1 MTNETLLFI
10 PVAYLIAI
18 AYPLL
23 VIDIKTHRLPNKLV
37 LPLFPIWL
45 LTSITYVVLTG
56 DWWNALLMP
65 LLLSFAYLLIGTVA
79 NYFHWIG
86 MGDVKLITA
95 MVLSLSWASLF
106 VLLVPFVALAVAIPI
121 SLVLLMKQD
130 RILTLPLAP
139 YIYAGYLILAGILFL

>member
-1 MTNETLLFI
+1 MNTQTLLFI

-18 AYPLL
+18 AIPLL
-23 VIDIKTHRLPNKLV
+23 ATDLKEHRLPNKLV

-45 LTSITYVVLTG
+45 LTSITYVVLTA

-65 LLLSFAYLLIGTVA
+65 LLLAIAYLIVGIVA
-79 NYFHWIG
+79 NYFDWIG

-106 VLLVPFVALAVAIPI
+106 VLVVPFVAIAIAIPI
-121 SLVLLMKQD
+121 SLVLLIKG
-130 RILTLPLAP
+130 RVKSVPLAP
-139 YIYAGYLILAGILFL
+139 ALYACYLILAVIAFL

>member
-10 PVAYLIAI
+10 PIAYLIAI
-18 AYPLL
+18 AIPLL
-23 VIDIKTHRLPNKLV
+23 VIDIKEHRLPNKLV

-45 LTSITYVVLTG
+45 LTSITYVVLTA

-65 LLLSFAYLLIGTVA
+65 LLLSVAYLLIGIVA
-79 NYFHWIG
+79 NYFEWIG

-106 VLLVPFVALAVAIPI
+106 VLVVPFIAIAIAIPI
-121 SLVLLMKQD
+121 SLVLLIKVGVKSV
-130 RILTLPLAP
+130 PLAP
-139 YIYAGYLILAGILFL
+139 ALYAGYLILAGILFL

>member
-1 MTNETLLFI
+1 MNTQTLLFI

-18 AYPLL
+18 AIPLL
-23 VIDIKTHRLPNKLV
+23 ATDLKEHRLPNKLV

-45 LTSITYVVLTG
+45 LTSITYVVLTA

-65 LLLSFAYLLIGTVA
+65 LLLSVAYLLLGIVA
-79 NYFHWIG
+79 NYFDWIG

-95 MVLSLSWASLF
+95 MVLSLSGVSLF
-106 VLLVPFVALAVAIPI
+106 VLVVPFVAIAIAIPI
-121 SLVLLMKQD
+121 SLVLLMKQG
-130 RILTLPLAP
+130 RTLTLPLAP